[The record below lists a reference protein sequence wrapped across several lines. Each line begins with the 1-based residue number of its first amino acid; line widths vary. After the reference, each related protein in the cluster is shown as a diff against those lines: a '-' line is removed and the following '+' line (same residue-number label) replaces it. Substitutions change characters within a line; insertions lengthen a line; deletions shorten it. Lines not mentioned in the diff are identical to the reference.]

1 MDRIEGNDRCSRT
14 ESLREWRLL
23 INGGAFMKKR
33 LLSVVLAF
41 TLCFGMMP
49 ATALAGEMG
58 NAETVAPAP
67 DDQVAVMGAD
77 STHEGDTVGDTV
89 SGDSAISGGVS
100 ATPLMSDDG
109 IAVMADDTTE
119 TVVAILGD
127 QNYTDMTA
135 ALATWQ
141 VKGGTLELQ
150 KGDKDFEE
158 YYDIDTVIW
167 SFPNAPGT
175 LDLNGARIRGD
186 ITLSGTSKYS
196 LEIRD
201 SKEKVSSNGAL
212 QGLTVES
219 GAELLLTDG
228 GYIRQLTVEDG
239 AEDGI
244 KLMDGRVKG
253 LKCSAPA
260 YHMLPEGYALM
271 DGNITVDPTKAVEYY
286 EERVLT
292 VKDTQITVTG
302 DRKGNIA
309 YGEHKIPFAISVTT
323 NDSEVGQVAFYWY
336 LVKDDGT
343 VALLTTTGTKY
354 VIPDEYGVYHYD
366 VTTDGSNN
374 ESWNNLKI
382 GDTYNIICV
391 LVGLYRG
398 GIWNGA
404 YQWQTPL
411 KGFQL
416 TITPA
421 SLNSEN
427 TQVEITNA
435 NALVYTGD
443 PLTAAVKVTYK
454 GTELTK
460 GQDYTVSSNTGTEA
474 GTYTLTITGQGNY
487 GGSVE
492 KAFTI
497 AATDKLTVEGKA
509 EARAVYG
516 TNISDIVIN
525 GLTVRLNNTVVPGS
539 WKFSGLEIPSAGT
552 NAAYTAVFTP
562 ESSNYKQI
570 TRRITPTILKAA
582 VRTLADIPVSV
593 KYNVTTGETSIKNAG
608 MPVDAGTLVFT
619 KGGTA
624 EKTGSVTITDWNID
638 TDTGKVTYTLS
649 GGAAGDT
656 VTLPVTVT
664 SANYETTTV
673 NVKITLTDKETQ
685 AALTVTGGTTVEFG
699 QTLQLGTN
707 GGSSTGDVTYTVTNG
722 EGQADIDA
730 TGRLIPTKAGTVIV
744 TATKAG
750 DDDYNAITSVPVTI
764 TITKAASTGIPDYTG
779 ITTDGKTLKDA
790 DLRISGG
797 SLHPTDGRLEW
808 IDDAGNVL
816 PDTTVVE
823 VNKTYLW
830 RFTPE
835 DTNYA
840 SLTGYIEL
848 YHVSDSSNPPDTP
861 SYTPA
866 PVVPDTGDS
875 SSEDDDDDD
884 DTPAV
889 SNSGNNTNA
898 GQASAGPAT
907 LDYAIKRGD
916 TLGAIARKYGCTVAE
931 LVAANSDLIKNPNRI
946 HIGWKLK
953 IPQRRTTGTTAA
965 STDNNNADVYIIK
978 PGDTLWAI
986 ARRYGCTIADI
997 IKWNNKLITA
1007 PDRIRV
1013 GWQLKI
1019 PVK

>member
-1 MDRIEGNDRCSRT
+1 
-14 ESLREWRLL
+14 
-23 INGGAFMKKR
+23 MKKR

-49 ATALAGEMG
+49 ATVLAEEMG
-58 NAETVAPAP
+58 SAETVALAP
-67 DDQVAVMGAD
+67 GDQVAVRAVN
-77 STHEGDTVGDTV
+77 STHERDAVGDTV
-89 SGDSAISGGVS
+89 SGDSVISGGAS
-100 ATPLMSDDG
+100 AASLMSNDG
-109 IAVMADDTTE
+109 IAVMADDATG
-119 TVVAILGD
+119 TVVAKLGD
-127 QNYTDMTA
+127 QNYTDMATA
-135 ALATWQ
+135 LEDWQENGGMLALQGESA
-141 VKGGTLELQ
+141 K
-150 KGDKDFEE
+150 
-158 YYDIDTVIW
+158 YNISTVTW
-167 SFPNAPGT
+167 SFPNAAGV
-175 LDLNGARIRGD
+175 LDLSGQRIIGN

-201 SKEKVSSNGAL
+201 SKEKVSSNGGL

-219 GAELLLTDG
+219 GAELMMTDG
-228 GYIRQLTVEDG
+228 CYISQLTVADG

-244 KLMDGRVKG
+244 KLMGGKVAG
-253 LKCSAPA
+253 LKCSAPV
-260 YHMLPEGYALM
+260 YHMIPEGYALM
-271 DGNITVDPTKAVEYY
+271 NGNITVDPTKVIEYSEGLTLTAKDAQIAV
-286 EERVLT
+286 
-292 VKDTQITVTG
+292 IG
-302 DRKGNIA
+302 DRTGNIA

-323 NDSEVGQVAFYWY
+323 NDSEVGQVVFYWY

-343 VALLTTTGTKY
+343 VALLTAPEKY
-354 VIPDEYGVYHYD
+354 VIPDECGVYHYD
-366 VTTDGSNN
+366 VTIDGSNN
-374 ESWNNLKI
+374 EGWNNLKI

-398 GIWNGA
+398 GIWDGA
-404 YQWQTPL
+404 YEWQTPL
-411 KGFQL
+411 KDFRL

-454 GTELTK
+454 GTELTEGK
-460 GQDYTVSSNTGTEA
+460 DYTVSSNTGTNA

-487 GGSVE
+487 EGSVD
-492 KAFTI
+492 KTFTI
-497 AATDKLTVEGKA
+497 RPTDKLTVEGTA
-509 EARAVYG
+509 EAGAVYG
-516 TNISDIVIN
+516 TRISDIVIN
-525 GLTVRLNNTVVPGS
+525 GLTVRLNGIVVPGS
-539 WKFSGLEIPSAGT
+539 WKFSGRQIPNAGT
-552 NAAYTAVFTP
+552 TAAYTAVFTP
-562 ESSNYKQI
+562 ESRNYKQI
-570 TRRITPTILKAA
+570 KWQIKPNIRKAA
-582 VRTLADIPVSV
+582 ACTLADIPVSV
-593 KYNVTTGETSIKNAG
+593 KYNVTAGETSIGNAG
-608 MPVDAGTLVFT
+608 MPADAGTLVFT

-624 EKTGSVTITDWNID
+624 EKTGSVTITDWNVD

-664 SANYETTTV
+664 SANYETTTFH
-673 NVKITLTDKETQ
+673 VKITLTDKEEQ
-685 AALTVTGGTTVEFG
+685 AALAVTGGITVEFG

-707 GGSSTGDVTYTVTNG
+707 GGSGTGDVTYTVTNG
-722 EGQADIDA
+722 DGQASIDA
-730 TGRLIPTKAGTVIV
+730 AGKLIPAKVGTVTV

-764 TITKAASTGIPDYTG
+764 TITKAASTGIPGYTG

-808 IDDAGNVL
+808 IDDGGNAL

-823 VNKTYLW
+823 ANKSYLW
-830 RFTPE
+830 RFIPE

-840 SLTGYIEL
+840 SLSGYIEL
-848 YHVSDSSNPPDTP
+848 YHVTDSSDTPDTP

-866 PVVPDTGDS
+866 PVVPDTSDS
-875 SSEDDDDDD
+875 SSDDDDDD
-884 DTPAV
+884 DDDDDNTPAV
-889 SNSGNNTNA
+889 SNSGNSTTA
-898 GQASAGPAT
+898 GQASAGSAT
-907 LDYAIKRGD
+907 LDYAIKSGD

-953 IPQRRTTGTTAA
+953 IPQRRTTGTTAVR
-965 STDNNNADVYIIK
+965 TDNNNSDVYIIK
-978 PGDTLWAI
+978 PGDSLWAI

-1007 PDRIRV
+1007 PDRIRI